1 MALRKGNVV
10 IRTRCLVVLVVAMA
24 IAGPHA
30 VSAKGTPVATP
41 ASECVFPP
49 ISIELLR
56 EIRDDVAENPPPTPT
71 VYADGSW
78 SSRMHTMPFPP
89 PPGEPLD
96 DETVTSVQQFLE
108 DYETCLV
115 IGDIP
120 TTYGA
125 WTEGFI
131 RRTVGD
137 NIEFVEGLIDWMES
151 GRAVWPHPGL
161 SLLLLRAWSIDT
173 GHVVAVVELVGTLET
188 WTMLLQPAGDSWLID
203 DIWDYALQLLEDGLT
218 GPVYGTP
225 IGDDSLIETDSDSAT
240 AVAAD

>member
-151 GRAVWPHPGL
+151 GQGCLGSSGAQLAP
-161 SLLLLRAWSIDT
+161 
-173 GHVVAVVELVGTLET
+173 VACLVDRHRPCRRGR
-188 WTMLLQPAGDSWLID
+188 
-203 DIWDYALQLLEDGLT
+203 
-218 GPVYGTP
+218 
-225 IGDDSLIETDSDSAT
+225 
-240 AVAAD
+240 

>member
-1 MALRKGNVV
+1 VFRMGRLMLSIVV
-10 IRTRCLVVLVVAMA
+10 MA
-24 IAGPHA
+24 IALPFA
-30 VSAKGTPVATP
+30 SSAQGTPEATP
-41 ASECVFPP
+41 EVGCGFPA

-56 EIRDDVAENPPPTPT
+56 AIRDDVDANPPPPPT
-71 VYADGSW
+71 VYANGSW
-78 SSRMHTMPFPP
+78 SSQTYVMPFPP
-89 PPGEPLD
+89 PAGEPLD
-96 DETVTSVQQFLE
+96 DATHASIVQFLE